1 MKSNQLAAAVCAVL
15 LLSAC
20 SNSNLPQT
28 PASTSSVTVTQA
40 PAVTTAG
47 TVTTEAVT
55 TEADSP
61 YLSAEE
67 MCAQIRDA
75 VADFR
80 FTFTVKGEID
90 AGLIDP
96 AFQLLYQ
103 NYPEYFWVRN
113 YNYSQTAPDTL
124 QISLAK
130 FENYSAEKIAA
141 LSGELTAAAN
151 AVAAQIPAGAD
162 DYQKALF
169 VHDYIVTHT
178 AYDSASAEAQNYHYA
193 VCHTAYGSLVKGS
206 AVCEGY
212 SRAFQYIMK
221 LLGIECGTVSGM
233 AGQERHAWNYIKLDG
248 DYYWLDATW
257 DDPSNP
263 DRPDANALS
272 HAYFLLND
280 SYMSRSHTLDPDNL
294 FVPECSSM
302 KLNYFA
308 VNGRL
313 FDSYDFEVFDS
324 KLNAAETEFMFT
336 TDEAYS
342 QAIKA
347 LFDDGE
353 IWNAAFL
360 EGKSPSI
367 SYIKQDYISVFSLN
381 IT

>member
-1 MKSNQLAAAVCAVL
+1 MKASKLTAALCAVL
-15 LLSAC
+15 MLSAC
-20 SNSNLPQT
+20 SNPNAPQT
-28 PASTSSVTVTQA
+28 PASTAAATNTQNTTDTA
-40 PAVTTAG
+40 EAVTTAA
-47 TVTTEAVT
+47 E
-55 TEADSP
+55 SP

-75 VADFR
+75 VADFKL
-80 FTFTVKGEID
+80 TFTVKGDID
-90 AGLIDP
+90 IQQIDP
-96 AFQLLYQ
+96 AFQLLYR

-124 QISLAK
+124 QITLAK
-130 FENYSAEKIAA
+130 FENYSTEKIAA
-141 LSGELTAAAN
+141 VSGDLTAAAN
-151 AVAAQIPAGAD
+151 AVAAQIPADAD
-162 DYQKALF
+162 DYHKALF

-178 AYDSASAEAQNYHYA
+178 AYDTASADAYNYHYSISN
-193 VCHTAYGSLVKGS
+193 TAYGSLVKGS

-212 SRAFQYIMK
+212 SRAFQYMMK
-221 LLGIECGTVSGM
+221 LLGIECGTVSGT
-233 AGQERHAWNYIKLDG
+233 AGQDRHAWNYVKLDG

-313 FDSYDFEVFDS
+313 FDSYDFQTFDS

-336 TDEAYS
+336 TDAAYA

-347 LFDDGE
+347 LFEDGE
-353 IWNAAFL
+353 IWNASFL
-360 EGKSPSI
+360 EGRSPKI
-367 SYIKQDYISVFSLN
+367 SYIKQDYISVFSLS